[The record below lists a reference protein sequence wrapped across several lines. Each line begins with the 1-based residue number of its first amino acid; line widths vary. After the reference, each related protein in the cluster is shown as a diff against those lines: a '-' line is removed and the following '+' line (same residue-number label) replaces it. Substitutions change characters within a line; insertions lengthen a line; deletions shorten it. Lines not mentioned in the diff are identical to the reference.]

1 MKRSHIIKKIILSTL
16 SVLFLGSLF
25 TFRSILKDDNTPVS
39 AWSGPQTSN
48 EGNYFASVGQETGET
63 LKNKLKSIISV
74 GTSESYDWSRYEA
87 ADEAEGQSNSVLLI
101 YSRQVVLK
109 TAHVSGSTG
118 WNREH
123 SFAKSLF
130 NEAAPAVNDNH
141 HIFADDNKTN
151 SVRGNNPFNELN
163 KSTSTRVVDGYG
175 NLTDNYTSGSYFMPN
190 DLAKGEVARATMYMN
205 TRYGYSITLN
215 FYSIALML
223 RWHIEHPVTN
233 REIYRN
239 NVVHNLQGNR
249 NPFIDHQD
257 YACRIWSQTNS
268 ETQSLCS
275 GQSTNV
281 PVTSVSVSPS
291 SGTIN
296 LASTNKTLQLTANVL
311 PATATNP
318 LVSWSSSNDNVASVS
333 NNGFVTALGVGQTT
347 ITATS
352 LENNT
357 IKGTATIN
365 VTNTPPATLN
375 SLSLSGT
382 LAKNTYTTAESWST
396 SGLNVTG
403 HYSDSSSQNVTI
415 LVSWSFNPLSP
426 QEGVT
431 SLTVTATYE
440 GKSVSSSYGVSVTTT
455 TNMTRVSNVSDLA
468 YGSIYTIGAQASTG
482 NFVMVTAIDP
492 DFFVSGSVTYLNNNK
507 ELELN
512 SNIMQLSLE
521 IGYEANTFAFKLV
534 NSANAG
540 KFISYSGS
548 SNKLYTSSTL
558 DSNSSWK
565 ITIDSAGKATISN
578 FALSAR
584 KIQYNSMDP
593 RFAAYTTSQVLPS
606 LYVNGATVDPT
617 TSATRLVDAINNGR
631 GASAKDNCAT
641 ILNVLNIAYNQLSPS
656 ARNVFDTS
664 NDSAFISAR
673 NRIAYLNAW
682 VASNS
687 GTSGIQYIEN
697 KRDNTF
703 SIVLISAIG
712 LISLIGFYYVKRR
725 KAMI

>member
-1 MKRSHIIKKIILSTL
+1 MKRSHIINKIILSTL

-25 TFRSILKDDNTPVS
+25 TFRSILKDDNIPVS

-123 SFAKSLF
+123 TFPQSKIGSQ
-130 NEAAPAVNDNH
+130 AASDNH
-141 HIFADDNKTN
+141 HIFADDVKTN
-151 SVRGNNPFNELN
+151 GIRSNNPFNELN

-296 LASTNKTLQLTANVL
+296 LASTNKTLQLTANVS

-318 LVSWSSSNDNVASVS
+318 LVSWSSSNGNVASVS
-333 NNGFVTALGVGQTT
+333 NNGFVTAIGVGQTT

-403 HYSDSSSQNVTI
+403 HYSDSSSQNVTS

-578 FALSAR
+578 SALSTR
-584 KIQYNSMDP
+584 KIQYNNMNP
-593 RFAAYTTSQVLPS
+593 RFAAYTSSQVLPS
-606 LYVNGATVDPT
+606 LYVNGVTINPT

-631 GASAKDNCAT
+631 GASAKDNCAVV
-641 ILNVLNIAYNQLSPS
+641 LNVLNNAYSQLSPS
-656 ARNVFDTS
+656 ARGVFDTS

-673 NRIAYLNAW
+673 NRMAYLNAW

-687 GTSGIQYIEN
+687 GTSGMQYIES
-697 KRDNTF
+697 KLDNTF
-703 SIVLISAIG
+703 SIILISAIG